1 MVTFMKDKIL
11 SLIRSFPV
19 ISAAAAVALLFTV
32 LTFIL
37 GPIWL
42 AILELV
48 AIIGVAVFLV
58 IYYDLMSARKQKLI
72 THISSDL
79 EQYIR
84 NISDDFPLPIIIC
97 APDGKIEWFNN
108 RFEEA
113 IGPHSSGYSELSSVF
128 ENVGIDTLLDAS
140 VNGVVI
146 DCDEKSYN
154 VFSHRAKVG
163 AGEVI
168 VMYLVD
174 VSKYRRIANDYF
186 RCRPA
191 LAIMTIDNMS
201 EIQQD
206 HRESDC
212 AAIRNGVEKNIETWL
227 GKYPCLISKISDNSF
242 YVVVEKQNIDD
253 MIARKFDI
261 LDKIREYTYDS
272 KYVGVTLS
280 IGVGTGA
287 NIAECEKNAKLS
299 LDMALGRGGD
309 QAVIKNKDK
318 YDFFGGVSKSVETG
332 SKVKSR
338 VVASALAELIQGCE
352 NVYVMGHRFPDFD
365 AIGSA
370 FGIVCIA
377 KKLGKN
383 AYLVTDKEKTM
394 AKTLLDRAENEFS
407 GTVVSTET
415 AKMEFVKSK
424 KNLLIVVDTHIKSF
438 VESPDLLSMS
448 RMTVVIDH
456 HRKAVDYID
465 DAVIFFHD
473 PSASSSSEM
482 VTELIEYIPAVDET
496 GSFVADALLSGIM
509 LDTKNFIL
517 RVGVGTFEA
526 AARLKD
532 LGADPIRVKRLFS
545 NDIESY
551 HERNK
556 IVDSAKKYKN
566 CAIAVADDET
576 PNIRLI
582 SAQAADELLSISGVD
597 ASFVIFRLGDAVCVS
612 ARSFGAVNV
621 QVIMEYMNGG
631 GHQTMA
637 AVQIKNSTIAQVTEQ
652 VMRSLDRY
660 NESLVTAE

>member
-1 MVTFMKDKIL
+1 MKDKIK

-19 ISAAAAVALLFTV
+19 ICGASAAALLFTV

-37 GPIWL
+37 GPLWL
-42 AILELV
+42 AIVELI
-48 AIIGVAVFLV
+48 ADIAVVVYL
-58 IYYDLMSARKQKLI
+58 ILNYDLMSIRKQKMI
-72 THISSDL
+72 THISSNL
-79 EQYIR
+79 EQYVK
-84 NISDDFPLPIIIC
+84 NISDGFPLPIIIC
-97 APDGKIEWFNN
+97 SSDGKIEWFND

-113 IGPHSSGYSELSSVF
+113 MGPHSSGYGELSSVF
-128 ENVGIDTLLDAS
+128 ENVGIDSILDAS

-146 DCDEKSYN
+146 DCDERSFN

-163 AGEVI
+163 ESEYI

-174 VSKYRRIANDYF
+174 ITKYRHIANDYF

-227 GKYPCLISKISDNSF
+227 SKYPCLISKISDNSF
-242 YVVVEKQNIDD
+242 YVVAEKQDIDD
-253 MIARKFDI
+253 MISRKFDI
-261 LDKIREYTYDS
+261 LDKIRNYTYDG

-280 IGVGTGA
+280 VGVGTGA
-287 NIAECEKNAKLS
+287 DVAECEKNAKLS

-309 QAVIKNKDK
+309 QVVIKNKDK
-318 YDFFGGVSKSVETG
+318 YDFFGGVSKSVDTG

-352 NVYVMGHRFPDFD
+352 NVYVMGHRFPDLD

-370 FGIVCIA
+370 FGVVCIA

-383 AYLVTDKEKTM
+383 AFLVTDKEKTM
-394 AKTLLDRAENEFS
+394 AKPLVERAETELP
-407 GTVVSTET
+407 GVVVSTET
-415 AKMEFVKSK
+415 AKLEFAKSK
-424 KNLLIVVDTHIKSF
+424 KNLLIIVDTHIKSF

-448 RMTVVIDH
+448 KMTIVIDH

-473 PSASSSSEM
+473 PSASSASEL

-526 AARLKD
+526 AAKLKD
-532 LGADPIRVKRLFS
+532 FGADPIRVKKLFS

-551 HERNK
+551 HERNR
-556 IVDSAKKYKN
+556 IVDSARKYKN
-566 CAIAVADDET
+566 CAIAVADVESKD
-576 PNIRLI
+576 IRLI
-582 SAQAADELLSISGVD
+582 SAQAADELLTISGVD
-597 ASFVIFRLGDAVCVS
+597 ASFVIFTLGDAGCVS

-637 AVQIKNSTIAQVTEQ
+637 AVQVKNSTVAEVTER
-652 VMRSLDRY
+652 VMHCIDRY
-660 NESLVTAE
+660 NSSLNKSEV

>member
-1 MVTFMKDKIL
+1 MKDKIL

-19 ISAAAAVALLFTV
+19 ISAAAAAALLFTV

-42 AILELV
+42 AILELA

-154 VFSHRAKVG
+154 VFSHRVKVG

-261 LDKIREYTYDS
+261 LDKIREYTYDG

-473 PSASSSSEM
+473 PSASSASEM

-545 NDIESY
+545 NDIENY

>member
-1 MVTFMKDKIL
+1 MKDKIK

-19 ISAAAAVALLFTV
+19 ICGASAAALLFTV

-37 GPIWL
+37 GPLWL
-42 AILELV
+42 AIVEL
-48 AIIGVAVFLV
+48 AADIAVVVYLIV
-58 IYYDLMSARKQKLI
+58 NYDLMSIRKQKMI
-72 THISSDL
+72 THISSELD
-79 EQYIR
+79 QYVK
-84 NISDDFPLPIIIC
+84 NISDSFPLPIIIC
-97 APDGKIEWFNN
+97 SPDGKIEWFNE
-108 RFEEA
+108 RFEQA
-113 IGPHSSGYSELSSVF
+113 MGPHSSGYGELSSLF
-128 ENVGIDTLLDAS
+128 ENVGIDSILDAS
-140 VNGVVI
+140 VKGVVI
-146 DCDEKSYN
+146 DCDDKSFN
-154 VFSHRAKVG
+154 VFSHRVQVG
-163 AGEVI
+163 ESEYV

-174 VSKYRRIANDYF
+174 ITKYRSIANDYF

-212 AAIRNGVEKNIETWL
+212 SAIRNGVEKNIETWL
-227 GKYPCLISKISDNSF
+227 SKYPCLISKISDNSF
-242 YVVVEKQNIDD
+242 YVVAEKQDIDD
-253 MIARKFDI
+253 MISRKFDI
-261 LDKIREYTYDS
+261 LDKIRNYTYDG

-280 IGVGTGA
+280 VGVGTGA
-287 NIAECEKNAKLS
+287 DVAECEKNAKLS

-309 QAVIKNKDK
+309 QVVIKNKDK

-338 VVASALAELIQGCE
+338 VVASALSELIQGCE

-365 AIGSA
+365 ATGSA
-370 FGIVCIA
+370 FGVVCIA

-383 AYLVTDKEKTM
+383 AFLVTDKDNGM
-394 AKTLLDRAENEFS
+394 AKPLIERAETEFP
-407 GTVVSTET
+407 GVVMPTRT
-415 AKMEFVKSK
+415 AKLEFAKSK
-424 KNLLIVVDTHIKSF
+424 KNLLIVVDTHIKNF
-438 VESPDLLSMS
+438 VECPELLAMS
-448 RMTVVIDH
+448 RMTIVIDH

-473 PSASSSSEM
+473 PSASSASEM

-532 LGADPIRVKRLFS
+532 LGADPVRVKRLFS
-545 NDIESY
+545 NDIENY
-551 HERNK
+551 HERNQ

-566 CAIAVADDET
+566 CAIAVADVESKD
-576 PNIRLI
+576 IRLI

-597 ASFVIFRLGDAVCVS
+597 ASFVIFNLGDAVCVS

-621 QVIMEYMNGG
+621 QVVMEYMNGG

-637 AVQIKNSTIAQVTEQ
+637 AVQVKNSTVAEVTEQ
-652 VMRSLDRY
+652 VMRSIDRY
-660 NESLVTAE
+660 NESLNKSEV

>member
-1 MVTFMKDKIL
+1 MKDKIK

-19 ISAAAAVALLFTV
+19 ICGASAAALLFTV

-37 GPIWL
+37 GPLWL
-42 AILELV
+42 AIVEL
-48 AIIGVAVFLV
+48 AADIAVVVYL
-58 IYYDLMSARKQKLI
+58 ILNYDLMSIRKQKMI
-72 THISSDL
+72 THISSNL
-79 EQYIR
+79 EQYVK
-84 NISDDFPLPIIIC
+84 NISDGFPLPIIIC
-97 APDGKIEWFNN
+97 SSDGKIEWFND

-113 IGPHSSGYSELSSVF
+113 MGPHSSGYGELSSVF
-128 ENVGIDTLLDAS
+128 ENVGIDSILDAS

-146 DCDEKSYN
+146 DCDERSFN

-163 AGEVI
+163 ESEYI

-174 VSKYRRIANDYF
+174 ITKYRHIANDYF

-227 GKYPCLISKISDNSF
+227 SKYPCLISKISDNSF
-242 YVVVEKQNIDD
+242 YVVAEKQDIDD
-253 MIARKFDI
+253 MISRKFDI
-261 LDKIREYTYDS
+261 LDKIRNYTYDG

-280 IGVGTGA
+280 VGVGTGA
-287 NIAECEKNAKLS
+287 DVAECEKNAKLS

-309 QAVIKNKDK
+309 QVVIKNKDK
-318 YDFFGGVSKSVETG
+318 YDFFGGVSKSVDTG

-370 FGIVCIA
+370 FGVVCIA

-383 AYLVTDKEKTM
+383 AFLVTDKEKTM
-394 AKTLLDRAENEFS
+394 AKPLVERAETELP
-407 GTVVSTET
+407 GVVVSTET
-415 AKMEFVKSK
+415 AKLEFAKSK
-424 KNLLIVVDTHIKSF
+424 KNLLIIVDTHIKSF
-438 VESPDLLSMS
+438 VESLDLLSMS
-448 RMTVVIDH
+448 KMTIVIDH

-473 PSASSSSEM
+473 PSASSASEL

-526 AARLKD
+526 AAKLKD
-532 LGADPIRVKRLFS
+532 FGADPIRVKKLFS

-551 HERNK
+551 HERNR
-556 IVDSAKKYKN
+556 IVDSARKYKN
-566 CAIAVADDET
+566 CAIAVADVESKD
-576 PNIRLI
+576 IRLI
-582 SAQAADELLSISGVD
+582 SAQAADELLTISGVD
-597 ASFVIFRLGDAVCVS
+597 ASFVIFTLGDAVCVS

-637 AVQIKNSTIAQVTEQ
+637 AVQVKNSTVAEVTER
-652 VMRSLDRY
+652 VMHCIDRY
-660 NESLVTAE
+660 NSSLNKSEV

>member
-1 MVTFMKDKIL
+1 MKDKIK

-19 ISAAAAVALLFTV
+19 ICGASAAALLFTV

-37 GPIWL
+37 GPLWL
-42 AILELV
+42 AIVELI
-48 AIIGVAVFLV
+48 ADIAVVVYL
-58 IYYDLMSARKQKLI
+58 ILNYDLMSIRKQKMI
-72 THISSDL
+72 THISSNL
-79 EQYIR
+79 EQYVK
-84 NISDDFPLPIIIC
+84 NISDGFPLPIIIC
-97 APDGKIEWFNN
+97 SSDGKIEWFND

-113 IGPHSSGYSELSSVF
+113 MGPHSSGYGELSSVF
-128 ENVGIDTLLDAS
+128 ENVGIDSILDAS

-146 DCDEKSYN
+146 DCDERSFN

-163 AGEVI
+163 ESEYI
-168 VMYLVD
+168 VMYLVNIT
-174 VSKYRRIANDYF
+174 KYRHIANDYF

-227 GKYPCLISKISDNSF
+227 SKYPCLISKISDNSF
-242 YVVVEKQNIDD
+242 YVVAEKQDIDD
-253 MIARKFDI
+253 MISRKFDI
-261 LDKIREYTYDS
+261 LDKIRNYTYDG

-280 IGVGTGA
+280 VGVGTGA
-287 NIAECEKNAKLS
+287 DVAECEKNAKLS

-309 QAVIKNKDK
+309 QVVIKNKDK
-318 YDFFGGVSKSVETG
+318 YDFFGGVSKSVDTG

-370 FGIVCIA
+370 FGVVCIA

-383 AYLVTDKEKTM
+383 AFLVTDKEKTM
-394 AKTLLDRAENEFS
+394 AKPLVERAETELP
-407 GTVVSTET
+407 GVVVSTET
-415 AKMEFVKSK
+415 AKLEFAKSK
-424 KNLLIVVDTHIKSF
+424 KNLLIIVDTHIKSF

-448 RMTVVIDH
+448 KMTIVIDH

-473 PSASSSSEM
+473 PSASSASEL

-526 AARLKD
+526 AAKLKD
-532 LGADPIRVKRLFS
+532 FGADPIRVKKLFS

-551 HERNK
+551 HERNR
-556 IVDSAKKYKN
+556 IVDSARKYKN
-566 CAIAVADDET
+566 CAIAVADVESKD
-576 PNIRLI
+576 IRLI
-582 SAQAADELLSISGVD
+582 SAQAADELLTISGVD
-597 ASFVIFRLGDAVCVS
+597 ASFVIFTLGDAVCVS

-637 AVQIKNSTIAQVTEQ
+637 AVQVKNSTVAEVTER
-652 VMRSLDRY
+652 VMHCIDHYNSSL
-660 NESLVTAE
+660 NKSKV

>member
-1 MVTFMKDKIL
+1 MKDKIK

-19 ISAAAAVALLFTV
+19 ICGASAAALLFTV

-37 GPIWL
+37 GPLWL
-42 AILELV
+42 AIVEL
-48 AIIGVAVFLV
+48 AADIAVVVYL
-58 IYYDLMSARKQKLI
+58 ILNYDLMSIRKQKMI
-72 THISSDL
+72 THISSNL
-79 EQYIR
+79 EQYVK
-84 NISDDFPLPIIIC
+84 NISDGFPLPIIIC
-97 APDGKIEWFNN
+97 SSDGKIEWFND

-113 IGPHSSGYSELSSVF
+113 MGPHSSGYGELSSVF
-128 ENVGIDTLLDAS
+128 ENVGIDSILDAS

-146 DCDEKSYN
+146 DCDERSFN

-163 AGEVI
+163 ESEYI

-174 VSKYRRIANDYF
+174 ITKYRHIANDYF

-227 GKYPCLISKISDNSF
+227 SKYPCLISKISDNSF
-242 YVVVEKQNIDD
+242 YVVAEKQDIDD
-253 MIARKFDI
+253 MISRKFDI
-261 LDKIREYTYDS
+261 LDKIRNYTYDG

-280 IGVGTGA
+280 VGVGTGA
-287 NIAECEKNAKLS
+287 DVAECEKNAKLS

-309 QAVIKNKDK
+309 QVVIKNKDK
-318 YDFFGGVSKSVETG
+318 YDFFGGVSKSVDTG

-370 FGIVCIA
+370 FGVVCIA

-383 AYLVTDKEKTM
+383 AFLVTDKEKTM
-394 AKTLLDRAENEFS
+394 AKPLVERA
-407 GTVVSTET
+407 GTELPGVVVSTET
-415 AKMEFVKSK
+415 AKLEFAKSK
-424 KNLLIVVDTHIKSF
+424 KNLLIIVDTHIKSF

-448 RMTVVIDH
+448 KMTIVIDH

-473 PSASSSSEM
+473 PSASSASEL

-526 AARLKD
+526 AAKLKD
-532 LGADPIRVKRLFS
+532 FGADPIRVKKLFS

-551 HERNK
+551 HERNR
-556 IVDSAKKYKN
+556 IVDSARKYKN
-566 CAIAVADDET
+566 CAIAVADVESKD
-576 PNIRLI
+576 IRLI
-582 SAQAADELLSISGVD
+582 SAQAADELLTISGVD
-597 ASFVIFRLGDAVCVS
+597 ASFVIFTLGDAVCVS

-637 AVQIKNSTIAQVTEQ
+637 AMQVKNSTVAEVTER
-652 VMRSLDRY
+652 VMHCIDRY
-660 NESLVTAE
+660 NSSLNKSEV

>member
-1 MVTFMKDKIL
+1 MKDKIK

-19 ISAAAAVALLFTV
+19 ICGASAAALLFTV

-37 GPIWL
+37 GPLWL
-42 AILELV
+42 AIVELI
-48 AIIGVAVFLV
+48 ADIAVVVYL
-58 IYYDLMSARKQKLI
+58 ILNYDLMSIRKQKMI
-72 THISSDL
+72 THISSNL
-79 EQYIR
+79 EQYVK
-84 NISDDFPLPIIIC
+84 NISDGFPLPIIIC
-97 APDGKIEWFNN
+97 SSDGKIEWFND

-113 IGPHSSGYSELSSVF
+113 MGPHSSGYGELSSVF
-128 ENVGIDTLLDAS
+128 ENVGIDSILDAS

-146 DCDEKSYN
+146 DCDERSFN

-163 AGEVI
+163 ESEYI

-174 VSKYRRIANDYF
+174 ITKYRHIANDYF

-206 HRESDC
+206 HRKSDC

-227 GKYPCLISKISDNSF
+227 SKYPCLISKISDNSF
-242 YVVVEKQNIDD
+242 YVVAEKQDIDD
-253 MIARKFDI
+253 MISRKFDI
-261 LDKIREYTYDS
+261 LDKIRNYTYDG

-280 IGVGTGA
+280 VGVGTGA
-287 NIAECEKNAKLS
+287 DVAECEKNAKLS

-309 QAVIKNKDK
+309 QVVIKNKDK
-318 YDFFGGVSKSVETG
+318 YDFFGGVSKSVDTG

-370 FGIVCIA
+370 FGVVCIA

-383 AYLVTDKEKTM
+383 AFLVTDKEKTM
-394 AKTLLDRAENEFS
+394 AKPLVERAETELP
-407 GTVVSTET
+407 GVVVSTET
-415 AKMEFVKSK
+415 AKLEFAKSK
-424 KNLLIVVDTHIKSF
+424 KNLLIIVDTHIKSF

-448 RMTVVIDH
+448 KMTIVIDH

-473 PSASSSSEM
+473 PSASSASEL

-526 AARLKD
+526 AAKLKD
-532 LGADPIRVKRLFS
+532 FGADPIRVKKLFS

-551 HERNK
+551 HERNR
-556 IVDSAKKYKN
+556 IVDSARKYKN
-566 CAIAVADDET
+566 CAIAVADVESKD
-576 PNIRLI
+576 IRLI
-582 SAQAADELLSISGVD
+582 SAQAADELLTISGVD
-597 ASFVIFRLGDAVCVS
+597 ASFVIFALGDAVCVS

-631 GHQTMA
+631 GPQTMA
-637 AVQIKNSTIAQVTEQ
+637 AVQVKNSTVAEVTER
-652 VMRSLDRY
+652 VMHCIDRY
-660 NESLVTAE
+660 NSSLNKSEV

>member
-1 MVTFMKDKIL
+1 MKDKIK

-19 ISAAAAVALLFTV
+19 ICGASAAALLFTV

-37 GPIWL
+37 GPLWL
-42 AILELV
+42 AIVEL
-48 AIIGVAVFLV
+48 AADIAVVVYL
-58 IYYDLMSARKQKLI
+58 ILNYDLMSIRKQKMI
-72 THISSDL
+72 THISSNL
-79 EQYIR
+79 EQYVK
-84 NISDDFPLPIIIC
+84 NISDGFPLPIIIC
-97 APDGKIEWFNN
+97 SSDGKIEWFND

-113 IGPHSSGYSELSSVF
+113 MGPHSSGYGELSSVF
-128 ENVGIDTLLDAS
+128 ENVGIDSILDAS

-146 DCDEKSYN
+146 DCDERSFN

-163 AGEVI
+163 ESEYI

-174 VSKYRRIANDYF
+174 ITKYRHIANDYF

-227 GKYPCLISKISDNSF
+227 SKYPCLISKISDNSF
-242 YVVVEKQNIDD
+242 YVVAEKQDIDD
-253 MIARKFDI
+253 MISRKFDI
-261 LDKIREYTYDS
+261 LDKIRNYTYDG

-280 IGVGTGA
+280 VGVGTGA
-287 NIAECEKNAKLS
+287 DVAECEKNAKLS

-309 QAVIKNKDK
+309 QVVIKNKDK
-318 YDFFGGVSKSVETG
+318 YDFFGGVSKSVDTG

-370 FGIVCIA
+370 FGVVCIA

-383 AYLVTDKEKTM
+383 AFLVTDKEKTM
-394 AKTLLDRAENEFS
+394 AKPLVERAETELP
-407 GTVVSTET
+407 GVVVSTET
-415 AKMEFVKSK
+415 AKLEFAKSK
-424 KNLLIVVDTHIKSF
+424 KNLLIIVDTHIKSF

-448 RMTVVIDH
+448 KMTIVIDH

-473 PSASSSSEM
+473 PSASSVSEL

-526 AARLKD
+526 AAKLKD
-532 LGADPIRVKRLFS
+532 FGADPIRVKKLFS

-551 HERNK
+551 HERNR
-556 IVDSAKKYKN
+556 IVDSARKYKN
-566 CAIAVADDET
+566 CAIAVADVESKD
-576 PNIRLI
+576 IRLI
-582 SAQAADELLSISGVD
+582 SAQAADELLTISGVD
-597 ASFVIFRLGDAVCVS
+597 ASFVIFTLGDAVCVS

-637 AVQIKNSTIAQVTEQ
+637 AVQVKNSTVAEVTER
-652 VMRSLDRY
+652 VMHCIDHYNSSL
-660 NESLVTAE
+660 NKSEV

>member
-1 MVTFMKDKIL
+1 MKDKIR

-19 ISAAAAVALLFTV
+19 ICGASAAALLFTT
-32 LTFIL
+32 LTFIF
-37 GPIWL
+37 GSVWL
-42 AILELV
+42 AVIELI
-48 AIIGVAVFLV
+48 ADIAVMVYLV
-58 IYYDLMSARKQKLI
+58 VNYDLMSIRKQKLI
-72 THISSDL
+72 THISSNL
-79 EQYIR
+79 EQYVK
-84 NISDDFPLPIIIC
+84 NISDSFPLPIIIC
-97 APDGKIEWFNN
+97 SPSGKIEWFND
-108 RFEEA
+108 RFEETM
-113 IGPHSSGYSELSSVF
+113 GSHSSGYGELNSVF
-128 ENVGIDTLLDAS
+128 ENVGTDTLLDAS

-146 DCDEKSYN
+146 DCDDKSFN
-154 VFSHRAKVG
+154 VFSHRAQI
-163 AGEVI
+163 GEGEYI

-174 VSKYRRIANDYF
+174 ISKYRSIARDYF

-212 AAIRNGVEKNIETWL
+212 SAIRNGVEKNIETWL
-227 GKYPCLISKISDNSF
+227 SKYPCLISKVSDKSF
-242 YVVVEKQNIDD
+242 YVVAEKQNIDD
-253 MIARKFDI
+253 MISRKFDI
-261 LDKIREYTYDS
+261 LDKIRNYTYDG

-280 IGVGTGA
+280 VGVGTGA

-309 QAVIKNKDK
+309 QVVIKNKDK
-318 YDFFGGVSKSVETG
+318 YEFFGGVSKSVETG

-338 VVASALAELIQGCE
+338 VVASALSELIQGCE

-370 FGIVCIA
+370 FGVVCIA

-383 AYLVTDKEKTM
+383 AFLVTDREKAM
-394 AKTLLDRAENEFS
+394 AKPLLERAESEFP
-407 GTVVSTET
+407 GVVVSTET
-415 AKMEFVKSK
+415 AKLDFARNK
-424 KNLLIVVDTHIKSF
+424 KNLLVVVDTHIKNF

-448 RMTVVIDH
+448 KMTIVIDH

-473 PSASSSSEM
+473 PSASSASEL

-532 LGADPIRVKRLFS
+532 LGADPIRVKKLFS

-556 IVDSAKKYKN
+556 IIDSARKYKN
-566 CAIAVADDET
+566 CAIAVADSDSA
-576 PNIRLI
+576 NIRLI
-582 SAQAADELLSISGVD
+582 GAQAADELLSISGVD
-597 ASFVIFRLGDAVCVS
+597 ASFVIFTLGDTVCVS

-637 AVQIKNSTIAQVTEQ
+637 AVQIKKLTVAEVTEQ
-652 VMRSLDRY
+652 VMRSIDRY
-660 NESLVTAE
+660 NESLSK

>member
-1 MVTFMKDKIL
+1 MMDKNKSMRRTL
-11 SLIRSFPV
+11 PV
-19 ISAAAAVALLFTV
+19 ICGASAAALLFTV

-37 GPIWL
+37 GPLWL
-42 AILELV
+42 AIVELI
-48 AIIGVAVFLV
+48 ADIAVVVYL
-58 IYYDLMSARKQKLI
+58 ILNYDLMSIRKQKMI
-72 THISSDL
+72 THISSNL
-79 EQYIR
+79 EQYVK
-84 NISDDFPLPIIIC
+84 NISDGFPLPIIIC
-97 APDGKIEWFNN
+97 SSDGKIEWFND

-113 IGPHSSGYSELSSVF
+113 MGPHSSGYGELSSVF
-128 ENVGIDTLLDAS
+128 ENVGIDSILDAS

-146 DCDEKSYN
+146 DCDERSFN

-163 AGEVI
+163 ESEYI

-174 VSKYRRIANDYF
+174 ITKYRHIANDYF

-227 GKYPCLISKISDNSF
+227 SKYPCLISKISDNSF
-242 YVVVEKQNIDD
+242 YVVAEKQDIDD
-253 MIARKFDI
+253 MISRKFDI
-261 LDKIREYTYDS
+261 LDKIRNYTYDG

-280 IGVGTGA
+280 VGVGTGA
-287 NIAECEKNAKLS
+287 DVAECEKNAKLS

-309 QAVIKNKDK
+309 QVVIKNKDK
-318 YDFFGGVSKSVETG
+318 YDFFGGVSKSVDTG

-370 FGIVCIA
+370 FGVVCIA

-383 AYLVTDKEKTM
+383 AFLVTDKEKTM
-394 AKTLLDRAENEFS
+394 AKPLVERAETELP
-407 GTVVSTET
+407 GVVVSTET
-415 AKMEFVKSK
+415 AKLEFAKSK
-424 KNLLIVVDTHIKSF
+424 KNLLIIVDTHIKSF

-448 RMTVVIDH
+448 KMTIVIDH

-473 PSASSSSEM
+473 PSASSASEL

-526 AARLKD
+526 AAKLKD
-532 LGADPIRVKRLFS
+532 FGADPIRVKKLFS

-551 HERNK
+551 HERNR
-556 IVDSAKKYKN
+556 IVDSARKYKN
-566 CAIAVADDET
+566 CAIAVADVESKD
-576 PNIRLI
+576 IRLI
-582 SAQAADELLSISGVD
+582 SAQAADELLTISGVD
-597 ASFVIFRLGDAVCVS
+597 ASFVIFTLGDAVCVS

-637 AVQIKNSTIAQVTEQ
+637 AVQVKNSTVAEVTER
-652 VMRSLDRY
+652 VMHCIDRY
-660 NESLVTAE
+660 NSSLNKSEV

>member
-1 MVTFMKDKIL
+1 MKDKIK

-19 ISAAAAVALLFTV
+19 ICGASAAALLFTV

-37 GPIWL
+37 GPLWL
-42 AILELV
+42 AIVELI
-48 AIIGVAVFLV
+48 ADIAVVVYL
-58 IYYDLMSARKQKLI
+58 ILNYDLMSIRKQKMI
-72 THISSDL
+72 THISSNL
-79 EQYIR
+79 EQYVK
-84 NISDDFPLPIIIC
+84 NISDGFPLPIIIC
-97 APDGKIEWFNN
+97 SSDGKIEWFND

-113 IGPHSSGYSELSSVF
+113 MGPHSSGYGELSSVF
-128 ENVGIDTLLDAS
+128 ENVGIDSILDAS

-146 DCDEKSYN
+146 DCDERSFN

-163 AGEVI
+163 ESEYI

-174 VSKYRRIANDYF
+174 ITKYRHIANDYF

-227 GKYPCLISKISDNSF
+227 SKYPCLISKISDNSF
-242 YVVVEKQNIDD
+242 YVVAEKQDIDD
-253 MIARKFDI
+253 MISRKFDI
-261 LDKIREYTYDS
+261 LDKIRNYTYDG

-280 IGVGTGA
+280 VGVGTGA
-287 NIAECEKNAKLS
+287 DVAECEKNAKLS

-309 QAVIKNKDK
+309 QVVIKNKDK
-318 YDFFGGVSKSVETG
+318 YDFFGGVSKSVDTG

-370 FGIVCIA
+370 FGVVCIA

-383 AYLVTDKEKTM
+383 AFLVTDKEKTM
-394 AKTLLDRAENEFS
+394 AKPLVERAETELP
-407 GTVVSTET
+407 GVVVSTET
-415 AKMEFVKSK
+415 AKLEFAKSK
-424 KNLLIVVDTHIKSF
+424 KNLLIIVDTHIKSF

-448 RMTVVIDH
+448 KMTIVIDH

-473 PSASSSSEM
+473 PSASSASEL

-526 AARLKD
+526 AAKLKD
-532 LGADPIRVKRLFS
+532 FGADPIRVKKLFS
-545 NDIESY
+545 KDIESY
-551 HERNK
+551 HEINR
-556 IVDSAKKYKN
+556 IVDSARKYKN
-566 CAIAVADDET
+566 CAIAVADVESKD
-576 PNIRLI
+576 IRLI
-582 SAQAADELLSISGVD
+582 SAQAADELLTISGVD
-597 ASFVIFRLGDAVCVS
+597 ASFVIFTLGDAVCVS

-637 AVQIKNSTIAQVTEQ
+637 AVQVKNSTVAEVTER
-652 VMRSLDRY
+652 VMHCIDRY
-660 NESLVTAE
+660 NSSLNKSEV

>member
-1 MVTFMKDKIL
+1 MKDKIR

-19 ISAAAAVALLFTV
+19 ICGASAAALLFTT
-32 LTFIL
+32 LTFIF
-37 GPIWL
+37 GSVWL
-42 AILELV
+42 AVIELI
-48 AIIGVAVFLV
+48 ADIAVMVYLV
-58 IYYDLMSARKQKLI
+58 VNYDLMSIRKQKLI
-72 THISSDL
+72 THISSNL
-79 EQYIR
+79 EQYVK
-84 NISDDFPLPIIIC
+84 NISDSFPLPIIIC
-97 APDGKIEWFNN
+97 SPSGKIEWFND
-108 RFEEA
+108 RFEETM
-113 IGPHSSGYSELSSVF
+113 GSHSSGYGELNSVF
-128 ENVGIDTLLDAS
+128 ENVGTDTLLDAS

-146 DCDEKSYN
+146 DCDDKSFN
-154 VFSHRAKVG
+154 VFSHRAQI
-163 AGEVI
+163 GEGEYI

-174 VSKYRRIANDYF
+174 ISKYRSIARDYF

-212 AAIRNGVEKNIETWL
+212 SAIRNGVEKNIETWL
-227 GKYPCLISKISDNSF
+227 SKYPCLISKVSDKSF
-242 YVVVEKQNIDD
+242 YVVAEKQNIDD
-253 MIARKFDI
+253 MISRKFDI
-261 LDKIREYTYDS
+261 LDKIRNYTYDG

-280 IGVGTGA
+280 VGVGTGA

-309 QAVIKNKDK
+309 QVVIKNKDK
-318 YDFFGGVSKSVETG
+318 YEFFGGVSKSVETG

-338 VVASALAELIQGCE
+338 VVASALSELIQGCE

-370 FGIVCIA
+370 FGVVCIA

-383 AYLVTDKEKTM
+383 AFIVTDREKAM
-394 AKTLLDRAENEFS
+394 AKPLLERAESEFP
-407 GTVVSTET
+407 GVVVSTET
-415 AKMEFVKSK
+415 AKLDFARSK
-424 KNLLIVVDTHIKSF
+424 KNLLVVVDTHIKNF

-448 RMTVVIDH
+448 KMTIVIDH

-473 PSASSSSEM
+473 PSASSASEL

-532 LGADPIRVKRLFS
+532 LGADPIRVKKLFS

-556 IVDSAKKYKN
+556 IIDSARKYKN
-566 CAIAVADDET
+566 CAIAVADSDSA
-576 PNIRLI
+576 NIRLI
-582 SAQAADELLSISGVD
+582 GAQAADELLSISGVD
-597 ASFVIFRLGDAVCVS
+597 ASFVIFTLGDTVCVS

-637 AVQIKNSTIAQVTEQ
+637 AVQIKKSTVAEVTEQ
-652 VMRSLDRY
+652 VMRSIDRY
-660 NESLVTAE
+660 NESLSK

>member
-1 MVTFMKDKIL
+1 M
-11 SLIRSFPV
+11 
-19 ISAAAAVALLFTV
+19 
-32 LTFIL
+32 
-37 GPIWL
+37 
-42 AILELV
+42 
-48 AIIGVAVFLV
+48 
-58 IYYDLMSARKQKLI
+58 
-72 THISSDL
+72 
-79 EQYIR
+79 
-84 NISDDFPLPIIIC
+84 PIIIC
-97 APDGKIEWFNN
+97 SPNGKIEWFND

-113 IGPHSSGYSELSSVF
+113 MGSHSSGYGELNSVF
-128 ENVGIDTLLDAS
+128 ENVGTDTLLDAS

-146 DCDEKSYN
+146 DCDDKSFN
-154 VFSHRAKVG
+154 VFSHRAQI
-163 AGEVI
+163 GEGEYI

-174 VSKYRRIANDYF
+174 ISKYRSIARDYF
-186 RCRPA
+186 RCRPV

-212 AAIRNGVEKNIETWL
+212 SAIRNGVEKNIETWL
-227 GKYPCLISKISDNSF
+227 SKYPCLISKVSDKSF
-242 YVVVEKQNIDD
+242 YVVAEKQNIDD
-253 MIARKFDI
+253 MISRKFDI
-261 LDKIREYTYDS
+261 LDKIRNFTYDG

-280 IGVGTGA
+280 VGVGTGA
-287 NIAECEKNAKLS
+287 DIAECEKNAKLS

-309 QAVIKNKDK
+309 QVVIKNKDK
-318 YDFFGGVSKSVETG
+318 YEFFGGVSKSVETG

-338 VVASALAELIQGCE
+338 VVASALSELIQGCE

-370 FGIVCIA
+370 FGVVCIA
-377 KKLGKN
+377 RKLGKN
-383 AYLVTDKEKTM
+383 AFLVTDKEKTM
-394 AKTLLDRAENEFS
+394 AKPLIERAESEFP
-407 GTVVSTET
+407 GAVVSTET
-415 AKMEFVKSK
+415 AKLDFARSK
-424 KNLLIVVDTHIKSF
+424 KNLLVVVDTHIKNF

-448 RMTVVIDH
+448 KMTIVIDH
-456 HRKAVDYID
+456 HRKAVNYID

-473 PSASSSSEM
+473 PSASSASEM

-496 GSFVADALLSGIM
+496 GSFVADSLLSGIM

-532 LGADPIRVKRLFS
+532 LGADPIRVKKLFS

-556 IVDSAKKYKN
+556 IVDSARKYKN
-566 CAIAVADDET
+566 CAIAVTDSDSS
-576 PNIRLI
+576 NIRLI
-582 SAQAADELLSISGVD
+582 GAQAADELLSISGVD
-597 ASFVIFRLGDAVCVS
+597 ASFVIFTLGDAVCVS

-637 AVQIKNSTIAQVTEQ
+637 AVQKKNSTVAEVTEQ
-652 VMRSLDRY
+652 VMRSIDRY
-660 NESLVTAE
+660 NESLNKSEV

>member
-1 MVTFMKDKIL
+1 MKDKIK

-19 ISAAAAVALLFTV
+19 ICGASAAALLFTV

-37 GPIWL
+37 GPLWL
-42 AILELV
+42 AIVEL
-48 AIIGVAVFLV
+48 AADIAVVVYL
-58 IYYDLMSARKQKLI
+58 ILNYDLMSIRKQKMI
-72 THISSDL
+72 THISSNL
-79 EQYIR
+79 EQYVK
-84 NISDDFPLPIIIC
+84 NISDGFPLPIIIC
-97 APDGKIEWFNN
+97 SSDGKIEWFND

-113 IGPHSSGYSELSSVF
+113 MGPHSSGYGELSSVF
-128 ENVGIDTLLDAS
+128 ENVGIDSILDAS

-146 DCDEKSYN
+146 DCDERSFN

-163 AGEVI
+163 ESEYI

-174 VSKYRRIANDYF
+174 ITKYRHIANDYF

-227 GKYPCLISKISDNSF
+227 SKYPCLISKISDNSF
-242 YVVVEKQNIDD
+242 YVVAEKQDIDD
-253 MIARKFDI
+253 LISRKFDI
-261 LDKIREYTYDS
+261 LDKIRNYTYDG

-280 IGVGTGA
+280 VGVGTGA
-287 NIAECEKNAKLS
+287 DVAECEKNAKLS

-309 QAVIKNKDK
+309 QVVIKNKDK
-318 YDFFGGVSKSVETG
+318 YDFFGGVSKSVDTG

-370 FGIVCIA
+370 FGVVCIA

-383 AYLVTDKEKTM
+383 AFLVTDKEKTM
-394 AKTLLDRAENEFS
+394 AKPLVERAETELP
-407 GTVVSTET
+407 GVVVSTET
-415 AKMEFVKSK
+415 AKLEFAKSK
-424 KNLLIVVDTHIKSF
+424 KNLLIIVDTHIKSF

-448 RMTVVIDH
+448 KMTIVIDH

-473 PSASSSSEM
+473 PSASSASEL

-526 AARLKD
+526 AAKLKD
-532 LGADPIRVKRLFS
+532 FGADPIRVKKLFS

-551 HERNK
+551 HERNR
-556 IVDSAKKYKN
+556 IVDSARKYKN
-566 CAIAVADDET
+566 CAIAVADVESKD
-576 PNIRLI
+576 IRLI
-582 SAQAADELLSISGVD
+582 SAQAADELLTISGVD
-597 ASFVIFRLGDAVCVS
+597 ASFVIFTLGDAVCVS

-637 AVQIKNSTIAQVTEQ
+637 AVQVKNSTVAEVTER
-652 VMRSLDRY
+652 VMHCIDHYNSSL
-660 NESLVTAE
+660 NKSEV

>member
-1 MVTFMKDKIL
+1 MKDKIK

-19 ISAAAAVALLFTV
+19 ICGASAAALLFTV

-37 GPIWL
+37 GPLWL
-42 AILELV
+42 AIVELI
-48 AIIGVAVFLV
+48 ADKAVVVYL
-58 IYYDLMSARKQKLI
+58 ILNYDLMSIRKQKMI
-72 THISSDL
+72 THISSNL
-79 EQYIR
+79 EQYVK
-84 NISDDFPLPIIIC
+84 NISDGFPLPIIIC
-97 APDGKIEWFNN
+97 SSDGKIEWFND

-113 IGPHSSGYSELSSVF
+113 MGPHSSGYGELSSVF
-128 ENVGIDTLLDAS
+128 ENVGIDSILDAS

-146 DCDEKSYN
+146 DCDERSFN

-163 AGEVI
+163 ESEYI

-174 VSKYRRIANDYF
+174 ITKYRHIANDYF

-227 GKYPCLISKISDNSF
+227 SKYPCLISKISDNSF
-242 YVVVEKQNIDD
+242 YVVAEKQDIDD
-253 MIARKFDI
+253 MISRKFDI
-261 LDKIREYTYDS
+261 LDKIRNYTYDG

-280 IGVGTGA
+280 VGVGTGA
-287 NIAECEKNAKLS
+287 DVAECEKNAKLS

-309 QAVIKNKDK
+309 QVVIKNKDK
-318 YDFFGGVSKSVETG
+318 YDFFGGVSKSVDTG

-370 FGIVCIA
+370 FGVVCIA

-383 AYLVTDKEKTM
+383 AFLVTDKEKTM
-394 AKTLLDRAENEFS
+394 TKPLVERAETELP
-407 GTVVSTET
+407 GVVVSTET
-415 AKMEFVKSK
+415 AKLEFAKSK
-424 KNLLIVVDTHIKSF
+424 KNLLIIVDTHIKSF

-448 RMTVVIDH
+448 KMTIVIDH

-473 PSASSSSEM
+473 PSASSASEL

-526 AARLKD
+526 AAKLKD
-532 LGADPIRVKRLFS
+532 FGADPIRVKKLFS
-545 NDIESY
+545 NDIVSF
-551 HERNK
+551 HERNR
-556 IVDSAKKYKN
+556 IVDSARKYKN
-566 CAIAVADDET
+566 CAIAVADVESKD
-576 PNIRLI
+576 IRLI
-582 SAQAADELLSISGVD
+582 SAQAADELLTISGVD
-597 ASFVIFRLGDAVCVS
+597 ASFVIFTLGDAVCVS

-637 AVQIKNSTIAQVTEQ
+637 AVQVKNSTVAEVTER
-652 VMRSLDRY
+652 VMHCIDRY
-660 NESLVTAE
+660 NSSLNKSEV

>member
-1 MVTFMKDKIL
+1 MTDKIR
-11 SLIRSFPV
+11 SLIHSFPV
-19 ISAAAAVALLFTV
+19 ICAASAAALLFTV
-32 LTFIL
+32 LTFIFGRL
-37 GPIWL
+37 WL
-42 AILELV
+42 AVIELL
-48 AIIGVAVFLV
+48 AVIAVTVYMV
-58 IYYDLMSARKQKLI
+58 INYDLMSARKQKMI

-79 EQYIR
+79 EQYVR
-84 NISDDFPLPIIIC
+84 NISDSFPMPIIIC
-97 APDGKIEWFNN
+97 SPNGRIEWFND
-108 RFEEA
+108 RFEA
-113 IGPHSSGYSELSSVF
+113 AMGSHSSGYGELSSVF
-128 ENVGIDTLLDAS
+128 ENVGADTLLDAS

-146 DCDEKSYN
+146 DCDDKSFN
-154 VFSHRAKVG
+154 VFSHRAQI
-163 AGEVI
+163 GESEYI

-174 VSKYRRIANDYF
+174 ISKYRRIANDYF

-191 LAIMTIDNMS
+191 LAIMTIDNMA

-227 GKYPCLISKISDNSF
+227 SKYPCLVSKISDNSF
-242 YVVVEKQNIDD
+242 YVVAEKQNIDD
-253 MIARKFDI
+253 MISRKFDI
-261 LDKIREYTYDS
+261 LDKIRNYTYDG

-280 IGVGTGA
+280 VGVGTGA
-287 NIAECEKNAKLS
+287 DIAECEKNAKLS

-309 QAVIKNKDK
+309 QVVIKNKDK

-338 VVASALAELIQGCE
+338 VVASALSELIQGCE

-370 FGIVCIA
+370 FGVVCIA
-377 KKLGKN
+377 RKLGKN
-383 AYLVTDKEKTM
+383 AFLVTDKEKTM
-394 AKTLLDRAENEFS
+394 AKPLIERAESEFP
-407 GTVVSTET
+407 GVVVSTET
-415 AKMEFVKSK
+415 AKLDFAKSK
-424 KNLLIVVDTHIKSF
+424 KNLLIVVDTHIKNF

-448 RMTVVIDH
+448 KMTIVIDH

-473 PSASSSSEM
+473 PSASSASEL

-496 GSFVADALLSGIM
+496 GSFVADALLAGIM

-517 RVGVGTFEA
+517 RVGADTFEA
-526 AARLKD
+526 AASLKS
-532 LGADPIRVKRLFS
+532 LGADPVRVKRLFA
-545 NDIESY
+545 NDLEDY

-556 IVDSAKKYKN
+556 IVDSAKKYRN
-566 CAIAVADDET
+566 CAIAVADENIED
-576 PNIRLI
+576 IRLVG
-582 SAQAADELLSISGVD
+582 AQAADELLNISGVD
-597 ASFVIFRLGDAVCVS
+597 ASFVVFSLNDTVCVS

-637 AVQIKNSTIAQVTEQ
+637 AVQIKNSTVAKVTEQ
-652 VMRSLDRY
+652 VMHSIDRY
-660 NESLVTAE
+660 NESLNKSEV

>member
-1 MVTFMKDKIL
+1 MKDKIK

-19 ISAAAAVALLFTV
+19 ICGASAAALLFTV

-37 GPIWL
+37 GPLWL
-42 AILELV
+42 AIVELI
-48 AIIGVAVFLV
+48 ADIAVVVYL
-58 IYYDLMSARKQKLI
+58 ILNYDLMSIRKQKMI
-72 THISSDL
+72 THISSNL
-79 EQYIR
+79 EQYVK
-84 NISDDFPLPIIIC
+84 NISDGFPLPIIIC
-97 APDGKIEWFNN
+97 SSDGKIEWFND

-113 IGPHSSGYSELSSVF
+113 MGPHSSGYGELSSVF
-128 ENVGIDTLLDAS
+128 ENVGIDSILDAS

-146 DCDEKSYN
+146 DCDERSFN

-163 AGEVI
+163 ESKYI

-174 VSKYRRIANDYF
+174 ITKYRHIANDYF

-227 GKYPCLISKISDNSF
+227 SKYPCLISKISDNSF
-242 YVVVEKQNIDD
+242 YVVAEKQDIDD
-253 MIARKFDI
+253 MILRKFDI
-261 LDKIREYTYDS
+261 LDKIRNYTYDG

-280 IGVGTGA
+280 VGVGTGA
-287 NIAECEKNAKLS
+287 DVAECEKNAKLS

-309 QAVIKNKDK
+309 QVVIKNKDK
-318 YDFFGGVSKSVETG
+318 YDFFGGVSKSVDTG

-370 FGIVCIA
+370 FGVVCIA

-383 AYLVTDKEKTM
+383 AFLVTDKEKTM
-394 AKTLLDRAENEFS
+394 AKPLVERAETELP
-407 GTVVSTET
+407 GVVVSTET
-415 AKMEFVKSK
+415 AKLEFAKSK
-424 KNLLIVVDTHIKSF
+424 KNLLIIVDTHIKSF

-448 RMTVVIDH
+448 KMTIVIDH

-473 PSASSSSEM
+473 PSASSASEL

-526 AARLKD
+526 AAKLKD
-532 LGADPIRVKRLFS
+532 FGADPIRVKKLFS

-551 HERNK
+551 HERNR
-556 IVDSAKKYKN
+556 IVDSARKYKN
-566 CAIAVADDET
+566 CAIAVADVESKD
-576 PNIRLI
+576 IRLI
-582 SAQAADELLSISGVD
+582 SAQAADELLTISGVD
-597 ASFVIFRLGDAVCVS
+597 ASFVIFTLGDAVCVS

-637 AVQIKNSTIAQVTEQ
+637 AVQVKNSTVAEVTER
-652 VMRSLDRY
+652 VMHCIDRY
-660 NESLVTAE
+660 NSSLNKSEV

>member
-1 MVTFMKDKIL
+1 MKDKIK

-19 ISAAAAVALLFTV
+19 ICGASAAALLFTV

-37 GPIWL
+37 GPLWL
-42 AILELV
+42 AIVELI
-48 AIIGVAVFLV
+48 ADIAVVVYL
-58 IYYDLMSARKQKLI
+58 ILNYDLMSIRKQKMI
-72 THISSDL
+72 THISSNL
-79 EQYIR
+79 EQYVK
-84 NISDDFPLPIIIC
+84 NISDGFPLLIIIC
-97 APDGKIEWFNN
+97 SSDGKIEWFND

-113 IGPHSSGYSELSSVF
+113 MGPHSSGYGELSSVF
-128 ENVGIDTLLDAS
+128 ENVGIDSILDAS

-146 DCDEKSYN
+146 DCDERSFN

-163 AGEVI
+163 ESEYI

-174 VSKYRRIANDYF
+174 ITKYRHIANDYF

-227 GKYPCLISKISDNSF
+227 SKYPCLISKISDNSF
-242 YVVVEKQNIDD
+242 YVVAEKQDIDD
-253 MIARKFDI
+253 MISRKFDI
-261 LDKIREYTYDS
+261 LDKIRNYTYDG

-280 IGVGTGA
+280 VGVGTGA
-287 NIAECEKNAKLS
+287 DVAECEKNAKLS

-309 QAVIKNKDK
+309 QVVIKNKDK
-318 YDFFGGVSKSVETG
+318 YDFFGGVSKSVDTG

-370 FGIVCIA
+370 FGVVCIA

-383 AYLVTDKEKTM
+383 AFLVTDKEKTM
-394 AKTLLDRAENEFS
+394 AKPLVERAETELP
-407 GTVVSTET
+407 GVVVSTET
-415 AKMEFVKSK
+415 AKLEFAKSK
-424 KNLLIVVDTHIKSF
+424 KNLLIIVDTHIKSF

-448 RMTVVIDH
+448 KMTIVIDH

-473 PSASSSSEM
+473 PSASSASEL

-526 AARLKD
+526 AAKLKD
-532 LGADPIRVKRLFS
+532 FGADPIRVKKLFS

-551 HERNK
+551 HERNR
-556 IVDSAKKYKN
+556 IVDSARKYKN
-566 CAIAVADDET
+566 CAIAVADVESND
-576 PNIRLI
+576 IRLI
-582 SAQAADELLSISGVD
+582 SAQAADELLTISGVD
-597 ASFVIFRLGDAVCVS
+597 ASFVIFTLGDAVCVS

-637 AVQIKNSTIAQVTEQ
+637 AVQVKNSTVAEVTER
-652 VMRSLDRY
+652 VMHCIDRY
-660 NESLVTAE
+660 NSSLNKSEV

>member
-1 MVTFMKDKIL
+1 MKDKIR
-11 SLIRSFPV
+11 SLIHSFPV
-19 ISAAAAVALLFTV
+19 ICGASAAALLFTV
-32 LTFIL
+32 LTFIF
-37 GPIWL
+37 GSVWL
-42 AILELV
+42 AVIELI
-48 AIIGVAVFLV
+48 ADIAVVVYLIV
-58 IYYDLMSARKQKLI
+58 NYDLMSIRKQKLI
-72 THISSDL
+72 THISSNL
-79 EQYIR
+79 EQYVK
-84 NISDDFPLPIIIC
+84 NISDSFPLPIIIC
-97 APDGKIEWFNN
+97 SPNGKIEWFND

-113 IGPHSSGYSELSSVF
+113 MGSHSSGYGELNSVF
-128 ENVGIDTLLDAS
+128 ENVGTDTLLDAS

-146 DCDEKSYN
+146 DCDDKSFN
-154 VFSHRAKVG
+154 VFSHSAQI
-163 AGEVI
+163 GENEYI

-174 VSKYRRIANDYF
+174 ISKYRSIARDYF

-212 AAIRNGVEKNIETWL
+212 SAIRNGVEKNIETWL
-227 GKYPCLISKISDNSF
+227 SKYPCLISKVSDKSF
-242 YVVVEKQNIDD
+242 YVVAEKQNIDD
-253 MIARKFDI
+253 MISRKFDI
-261 LDKIREYTYDS
+261 LDKIRNYTYDG

-280 IGVGTGA
+280 VGVGTGA

-309 QAVIKNKDK
+309 QVVIKNKDK
-318 YDFFGGVSKSVETG
+318 YEFFGGVSKSVESG

-338 VVASALAELIQGCE
+338 VVASALSEFIQGCE

-370 FGIVCIA
+370 FGVVCIA

-383 AYLVTDKEKTM
+383 AFLVTDKEKTM
-394 AKTLLDRAENEFS
+394 AKPLIERAESEFP
-407 GTVVSTET
+407 GVVVSTET
-415 AKMEFVKSK
+415 AKLDFARSK
-424 KNLLIVVDTHIKSF
+424 KNLLVVVDTHIKSF

-448 RMTVVIDH
+448 KMTIVIDH
-456 HRKAVDYID
+456 HRKAVNYID

-473 PSASSSSEM
+473 PSASSASEM
-482 VTELIEYIPAVDET
+482 VTELIEYIPVVDET
-496 GSFVADALLSGIM
+496 GSFVADSLLSGIM

-532 LGADPIRVKRLFS
+532 LGADPIRVKKLFS

-556 IVDSAKKYKN
+556 IVDSARKYKN
-566 CAIAVADDET
+566 CAIAVADSDSA
-576 PNIRLI
+576 NIRLI
-582 SAQAADELLSISGVD
+582 GAQAADELLSISGVD
-597 ASFVIFRLGDAVCVS
+597 ASFVIFTLGDAVCVS

-637 AVQIKNSTIAQVTEQ
+637 AVQIKNSTVAEVTEQ
-652 VMRSLDRY
+652 VMHSIDRY
-660 NESLVTAE
+660 NESLATPE

>member
-1 MVTFMKDKIL
+1 MKDKIR
-11 SLIRSFPV
+11 SLIHSFPV
-19 ISAAAAVALLFTV
+19 ICGASAAALLFTV
-32 LTFIL
+32 LTFIF
-37 GPIWL
+37 GSVWL
-42 AILELV
+42 AVIELI
-48 AIIGVAVFLV
+48 ADIAVVVYLIV
-58 IYYDLMSARKQKLI
+58 NYDLMSIRKQKLI
-72 THISSDL
+72 THISSNL
-79 EQYIR
+79 EQYVK
-84 NISDDFPLPIIIC
+84 NISDSFPLPIIIC
-97 APDGKIEWFNN
+97 SPNGKIEWFND

-113 IGPHSSGYSELSSVF
+113 MGSHSSGYGELNSVF
-128 ENVGIDTLLDAS
+128 ENVGTDTLLDAS

-146 DCDEKSYN
+146 DCDDKSFN
-154 VFSHRAKVG
+154 VFSHRAQI
-163 AGEVI
+163 GESEYI

-174 VSKYRRIANDYF
+174 ISKYRSIARDYF

-212 AAIRNGVEKNIETWL
+212 SAIRNGVEKNIETWL
-227 GKYPCLISKISDNSF
+227 SKYPCLISKVSDKSF
-242 YVVVEKQNIDD
+242 YVVAEKQNIDD
-253 MIARKFDI
+253 MISRKFDI
-261 LDKIREYTYDS
+261 LDKIRNYTYDG

-280 IGVGTGA
+280 VGVGTGA

-309 QAVIKNKDK
+309 QVVIKNKDK
-318 YDFFGGVSKSVETG
+318 YEFFGGVSKSVESG

-338 VVASALAELIQGCE
+338 VVASALSELIQGCE

-370 FGIVCIA
+370 FGVVCIA

-383 AYLVTDKEKTM
+383 AFLVTDKEKTM
-394 AKTLLDRAENEFS
+394 AKPLIERAESEFP
-407 GTVVSTET
+407 GVVVSTET
-415 AKMEFVKSK
+415 AKLDFARSK
-424 KNLLIVVDTHIKSF
+424 KNLLVVVDTHIKSF

-448 RMTVVIDH
+448 KMTIVIDH
-456 HRKAVDYID
+456 HRKAVNYID

-473 PSASSSSEM
+473 PSASSASEM
-482 VTELIEYIPAVDET
+482 VTELIEYIPVVDET
-496 GSFVADALLSGIM
+496 GSFVADSLLSGIM

-532 LGADPIRVKRLFS
+532 LGADPIRVKKLFS

-556 IVDSAKKYKN
+556 IVDSARKYKN
-566 CAIAVADDET
+566 CAIAVADSDSA
-576 PNIRLI
+576 NIRLI
-582 SAQAADELLSISGVD
+582 GAQAADELLSISGVD
-597 ASFVIFRLGDAVCVS
+597 ASFVIFTLGDAVCVS

-637 AVQIKNSTIAQVTEQ
+637 AVQIKNSTVAEVTEQ
-652 VMRSLDRY
+652 VMHSIDRY
-660 NESLVTAE
+660 NESLATPE

>member
-1 MVTFMKDKIL
+1 MKDKIK

-19 ISAAAAVALLFTV
+19 ICGASAAALLFTV

-37 GPIWL
+37 GPLWL
-42 AILELV
+42 AIVELI
-48 AIIGVAVFLV
+48 ADIAVVVYL
-58 IYYDLMSARKQKLI
+58 ILNYDLMSIRKQKMI
-72 THISSDL
+72 THISSNH
-79 EQYIR
+79 EPYVK
-84 NISDDFPLPIIIC
+84 NISDGFPLPIIIC
-97 APDGKIEWFNN
+97 SSDGKIEWFND

-113 IGPHSSGYSELSSVF
+113 MGPHSSGYGELSSVF
-128 ENVGIDTLLDAS
+128 ENVGIDSILDAS

-146 DCDEKSYN
+146 DCDERSFN

-163 AGEVI
+163 ESEYI

-174 VSKYRRIANDYF
+174 ITMYRHIANDYF

-227 GKYPCLISKISDNSF
+227 SKYPCLISKISDTSF
-242 YVVVEKQNIDD
+242 YVVAEKQDIDD
-253 MIARKFDI
+253 MISRKFDI
-261 LDKIREYTYDS
+261 LDKIRNYTYDG

-280 IGVGTGA
+280 VGVGTGA
-287 NIAECEKNAKLS
+287 DVAECEKNAKLS

-309 QAVIKNKDK
+309 QVVIKNKDK
-318 YDFFGGVSKSVETG
+318 YDFFGGVSKSVDTG

-352 NVYVMGHRFPDFD
+352 NVYVMGHRFPDLD

-370 FGIVCIA
+370 FGVVCIA

-383 AYLVTDKEKTM
+383 AFLVTDKEKTM
-394 AKTLLDRAENEFS
+394 AKPLVERAETELP
-407 GTVVSTET
+407 GVVVSTET
-415 AKMEFVKSK
+415 AKLEFAKSK
-424 KNLLIVVDTHIKSF
+424 KNLLIIVDTHIKSF

-448 RMTVVIDH
+448 KMTIVIDH

-473 PSASSSSEM
+473 PSASSASEL

-526 AARLKD
+526 AAKLKD
-532 LGADPIRVKRLFS
+532 FGADPIRVKKLFS

-551 HERNK
+551 HERNR
-556 IVDSAKKYKN
+556 IVDSARKYKN
-566 CAIAVADDET
+566 CAIAVADVESKD
-576 PNIRLI
+576 IRLI
-582 SAQAADELLSISGVD
+582 SAQAADDIKTIKLDEPTI
-597 ASFVIFRLGDAVCVS
+597 IKKKLGDAVCVS

-637 AVQIKNSTIAQVTEQ
+637 AVQVKNSTVAEVTER
-652 VMRSLDRY
+652 VMHCIDRY
-660 NESLVTAE
+660 NSSLNKSEV

>member
-1 MVTFMKDKIL
+1 MKDKIK

-19 ISAAAAVALLFTV
+19 ICGASAAALLFTV

-37 GPIWL
+37 GPLWL
-42 AILELV
+42 AIVELADV
-48 AIIGVAVFLV
+48 IALV
-58 IYYDLMSARKQKLI
+58 VYLILNYDLMSIRKQKMI
-72 THISSDL
+72 THISSNL
-79 EQYIR
+79 EQYVK
-84 NISDDFPLPIIIC
+84 NISDGFPLPIIIC
-97 APDGKIEWFNN
+97 SPDGKIEWFND

-113 IGPHSSGYSELSSVF
+113 MGPHSSGYGELSSVF
-128 ENVGIDTLLDAS
+128 ENVGIDSILDAS

-146 DCDEKSYN
+146 DCDERSFN

-163 AGEVI
+163 ESEYI

-174 VSKYRRIANDYF
+174 ITKYRHIANDYF

-227 GKYPCLISKISDNSF
+227 SKYPCLISKISDNSF
-242 YVVVEKQNIDD
+242 YVVAEKQDIDD
-253 MIARKFDI
+253 MISRKFDI
-261 LDKIREYTYDS
+261 LDKIRNYTYDG

-280 IGVGTGA
+280 VGVGTGA
-287 NIAECEKNAKLS
+287 DVAECEKNAKLS

-309 QAVIKNKDK
+309 QVVIKNKDK
-318 YDFFGGVSKSVETG
+318 YDFFGGVSKSVDTG

-370 FGIVCIA
+370 FGVVCIA

-383 AYLVTDKEKTM
+383 AFLVTDKEKTM
-394 AKTLLDRAENEFS
+394 AKPLVERAETELP
-407 GTVVSTET
+407 GVVVSTET
-415 AKMEFVKSK
+415 AKLEFAKSK

-448 RMTVVIDH
+448 KMTIVIDH

-473 PSASSSSEM
+473 PSASSASEL

-526 AARLKD
+526 AAKLKD
-532 LGADPIRVKRLFS
+532 FGADPIRVKKLFS

-551 HERNK
+551 HERNR
-556 IVDSAKKYKN
+556 IVDSARKYKN
-566 CAIAVADDET
+566 CAIAVADVESKD
-576 PNIRLI
+576 IRLI
-582 SAQAADELLSISGVD
+582 SAQAADELLAISGVD
-597 ASFVIFRLGDAVCVS
+597 ASFVIFTLGDAVCVS

-637 AVQIKNSTIAQVTEQ
+637 AVQVKNSTVAEVTER
-652 VMRSLDRY
+652 VMHCIDRY
-660 NESLVTAE
+660 NSSLNKSEV

>member
-1 MVTFMKDKIL
+1 MKDKII

-19 ISAAAAVALLFTV
+19 ISAASATALIFTL

-37 GPIWL
+37 GPKWL
-42 AILELV
+42 AV
-48 AIIGVAVFLV
+48 AEIVVIIAVVIFML

-79 EQYIR
+79 EQYVK
-84 NISDDFPLPIIIC
+84 NISEVFPLPIIIC
-97 APDGKIEWFNN
+97 SLDGKIEWFNN

-128 ENVGIDTLLDAS
+128 ENVGIDSILDAS

-146 DCDEKSYN
+146 DCDDKSFN
-154 VFSHRAKVG
+154 VFSHRARVG
-163 AGEVI
+163 SGEVV

-174 VSKYRRIANDYF
+174 VTKYRRIANDYF

-227 GKYPCLISKISDNSF
+227 SKYPCLISKISDNSF
-242 YVVVEKQNIDD
+242 YVVCEKQNIDD
-253 MIARKFDI
+253 MITRKFDI
-261 LDKIREYTYDS
+261 LDKIRNYTYDG

-280 IGVGTGA
+280 IGVGSGVD
-287 NIAECEKNAKLS
+287 IAECEKNAKLS

-309 QAVIKNKDK
+309 QVVVKNKDK

-338 VVASALAELIQGCE
+338 VVASALSELIQGCE

-365 AIGSA
+365 ATGAA
-370 FGIVCIA
+370 FGIVCVA

-383 AYLVTDKEKTM
+383 AFLITDREKSM
-394 AKTLLDRAENEFS
+394 AKTLLDRAESEFP
-407 GTVVSTET
+407 GVVVSPEN
-415 AKMEFVKSK
+415 AKIDFAKSK
-424 KNLLIVVDTHIKSF
+424 KNLLIVVDTHIKTF
-438 VESPDLLSMS
+438 VECPEILSAS

-473 PSASSSSEM
+473 PSASSASEM

-509 LDTKNFIL
+509 LDSKNFIL

-526 AARLKD
+526 AAKLKD
-532 LGADPIRVKRLFS
+532 LGADPVRVKTLFS

-551 HERNK
+551 HERNR

-566 CAIAVADDET
+566 CAIAVADEET
-576 PNIRLI
+576 KNIRLI

-597 ASFVIFRLGDAVCVS
+597 ASFVIFKLNDAICVS
-612 ARSFGAVNV
+612 ARSFGTVNV
-621 QVIMEYMNGG
+621 QIIMEYMNGG

-637 AVQIKNSTIAQVTEQ
+637 AVQLKNTTVAQVTEQ
-652 VMRSLDRY
+652 VMHSIDRY
-660 NESLVTAE
+660 NESLNKSEV

>member
-1 MVTFMKDKIL
+1 MKDKIK

-19 ISAAAAVALLFTV
+19 ICGASAAALLFTV

-37 GPIWL
+37 GPLWL
-42 AILELV
+42 AIVELI
-48 AIIGVAVFLV
+48 ADIAVVVYL
-58 IYYDLMSARKQKLI
+58 ILNYDLMSIRKQKMI
-72 THISSDL
+72 THISSNL
-79 EQYIR
+79 EQYVK
-84 NISDDFPLPIIIC
+84 NISDGFPLPIIIC
-97 APDGKIEWFNN
+97 SSDGKIEWFND

-113 IGPHSSGYSELSSVF
+113 MGPHSSGYGELSSVF
-128 ENVGIDTLLDAS
+128 ENVGIDSILDAS

-146 DCDEKSYN
+146 DCDERSFN

-163 AGEVI
+163 ESEYI

-174 VSKYRRIANDYF
+174 ITKYRHIANDYF

-227 GKYPCLISKISDNSF
+227 SKYPCLISKISDNSF
-242 YVVVEKQNIDD
+242 YVVAEKQDIDD
-253 MIARKFDI
+253 MISRKFDI
-261 LDKIREYTYDS
+261 LDKIRNYTYDG

-280 IGVGTGA
+280 VGVGTGA
-287 NIAECEKNAKLS
+287 DVAECEKNAKLS

-309 QAVIKNKDK
+309 QVVIKNKDK
-318 YDFFGGVSKSVETG
+318 YDFFGGVSKSVDTG

-352 NVYVMGHRFPDFD
+352 NVYVMGHRFPDLD

-370 FGIVCIA
+370 FGVVCIA

-383 AYLVTDKEKTM
+383 AFLVTDKEKTM
-394 AKTLLDRAENEFS
+394 AKPLVERAETELP
-407 GTVVSTET
+407 GVVVSTET
-415 AKMEFVKSK
+415 AKLEFAKSK
-424 KNLLIVVDTHIKSF
+424 KNLLIIVDTHIKSF

-448 RMTVVIDH
+448 KMTIVIDH

-473 PSASSSSEM
+473 PSASSASEL

-526 AARLKD
+526 AAKLKD
-532 LGADPIRVKRLFS
+532 FGADPIRVKKLFS

-551 HERNK
+551 HERNR
-556 IVDSAKKYKN
+556 IVDSVRKYKN
-566 CAIAVADDET
+566 CAIAVADVESKD
-576 PNIRLI
+576 IRLI
-582 SAQAADELLSISGVD
+582 SAQAADELLTISGVD
-597 ASFVIFRLGDAVCVS
+597 ASFVIFTLGDAVCVS

-637 AVQIKNSTIAQVTEQ
+637 AVQVKNSTVAEVTER
-652 VMRSLDRY
+652 VMHCIDRY
-660 NESLVTAE
+660 NSSLNKSEV

>member
-1 MVTFMKDKIL
+1 MKEKIR

-19 ISAAAAVALLFTV
+19 ICGASAAALLFTV

-37 GPIWL
+37 GPLWL
-42 AILELV
+42 AAVELI
-48 AIIGVAVFLV
+48 ADAAVIVYLIV
-58 IYYDLMSARKQKLI
+58 NYDLMSVRKQKMI
-72 THISSDL
+72 THMSSDL
-79 EQYIR
+79 DQYVG
-84 NISDDFPLPIIIC
+84 NISERFPLPIIIC
-97 APDGKIEWFNN
+97 SHDGKIVWFND
-108 RFEEA
+108 RFEDA
-113 IGPHSSGYSELSSVF
+113 MGNHSSGYGELSSVF
-128 ENVGIDTLLDAS
+128 ENVGIDSILDAS

-146 DCDEKSYN
+146 DCDDKSFN
-154 VFSHRAKVG
+154 VFSHRAQIG
-163 AGEVI
+163 SENYI

-174 VSKYRRIANDYF
+174 ITKYRNIVDDFF
-186 RCRPA
+186 RSRPA
-191 LAIMTIDNMS
+191 LAIMTIDNMA

-227 GKYPCLISKISDNSF
+227 SKYPCLISKISDNSF
-242 YVVVEKQNIDD
+242 YVVAEKQNVDD
-253 MIARKFDI
+253 MISRRFDI
-261 LDKIREYTYDS
+261 LDKIRNYTYDG

-280 IGVGTGA
+280 VGVGTGA

-309 QAVIKNKDK
+309 QVVIKNKDK

-338 VVASALAELIQGCE
+338 VVASALAELIQGCD
-352 NVYVMGHRFPDFD
+352 NIYVMGHRYPDFD

-370 FGIVCIA
+370 FGVVCIA
-377 KKLGKN
+377 RKLGKN

-394 AKTLLDRAENEFS
+394 AKPLIERAETEFPNV
-407 GTVVSTET
+407 VVSTET
-415 AKMEFVKSK
+415 AKLDFAKSK
-424 KNLLIVVDTHIKSF
+424 KNLLVVVDTHIKTF

-448 RMTVVIDH
+448 KMTIVIDH

-473 PSASSSSEM
+473 PSASSASEM
-482 VTELIEYIPAVDET
+482 VTELIEYIPAVDEI

-517 RVGVGTFEA
+517 RVGADTFEA
-526 AARLKD
+526 AASLKE
-532 LGADPIRVKRLFS
+532 LGADPVRVKALFS
-545 NDIESY
+545 NDIENY

-556 IVDSAKKYKN
+556 IVDSARKYKN
-566 CAIAVADDET
+566 CAIAVADSKSKD
-576 PNIRLI
+576 IRII
-582 SAQAADELLSISGVD
+582 SAQAADELLNISGVD
-597 ASFVIFRLGDAVCVS
+597 ASFVIFPIGDTICVS

-637 AVQIKNSTIAQVTEQ
+637 AAQIKNSSVAEVTEQ
-652 VMRSLDRY
+652 VMRSVDRY
-660 NESLVTAE
+660 NDSLTTSD

>member
-1 MVTFMKDKIL
+1 MKDKIK

-19 ISAAAAVALLFTV
+19 ICGALAAALLFTV

-37 GPIWL
+37 GPLWL
-42 AILELV
+42 AIVELADV
-48 AIIGVAVFLV
+48 IALV
-58 IYYDLMSARKQKLI
+58 VYLILNYDLMSIRKQKMI
-72 THISSDL
+72 THISSNL
-79 EQYIR
+79 EQYVK
-84 NISDDFPLPIIIC
+84 NISDSFPLPIIIC
-97 APDGKIEWFNN
+97 SPDGKIEWFND

-113 IGPHSSGYSELSSVF
+113 MGPHSSGYGELSSVF
-128 ENVGIDTLLDAS
+128 ENVGIDSILDAS

-146 DCDEKSYN
+146 DCDERSFN

-163 AGEVI
+163 ESEYI

-174 VSKYRRIANDYF
+174 ITKYRHIANDYF

-227 GKYPCLISKISDNSF
+227 SKYPCLISKISDNSF
-242 YVVVEKQNIDD
+242 YVVAEKQDIDD
-253 MIARKFDI
+253 MISRKFDI
-261 LDKIREYTYDS
+261 LDKIRNYTYDG

-280 IGVGTGA
+280 VGVGTGA
-287 NIAECEKNAKLS
+287 DVAECEKNAKLS

-309 QAVIKNKDK
+309 QVVIKNKDK
-318 YDFFGGVSKSVETG
+318 YDFFGGVSKSVDTG

-370 FGIVCIA
+370 FGVVCIA

-383 AYLVTDKEKTM
+383 AFLVTDKEKTM
-394 AKTLLDRAENEFS
+394 AKPLVERAETELP
-407 GTVVSTET
+407 GVVVSTET
-415 AKMEFVKSK
+415 AKLEFAKSK
-424 KNLLIVVDTHIKSF
+424 KNLLIIVDTHIKSF

-448 RMTVVIDH
+448 KMTIVIDH

-473 PSASSSSEM
+473 PSASSASEL

-526 AARLKD
+526 AAKLKD
-532 LGADPIRVKRLFS
+532 FGADPIRVKKLFS

-551 HERNK
+551 HERNR
-556 IVDSAKKYKN
+556 IVDSARKYKN
-566 CAIAVADDET
+566 CAIAVADVESKD
-576 PNIRLI
+576 IRLI
-582 SAQAADELLSISGVD
+582 SAQAADELLTISGVD
-597 ASFVIFRLGDAVCVS
+597 ASFVIFTLGDAVCVS

-637 AVQIKNSTIAQVTEQ
+637 AVQVKNSTVAEVTER
-652 VMRSLDRY
+652 VMHSIDRY
-660 NESLVTAE
+660 NSSLNKSEV

>member
-1 MVTFMKDKIL
+1 MKDKIK

-19 ISAAAAVALLFTV
+19 ICGASAAALLFTV

-37 GPIWL
+37 GPLWL
-42 AILELV
+42 AIVELI
-48 AIIGVAVFLV
+48 ADIAVVVYL
-58 IYYDLMSARKQKLI
+58 ILNYDLMSIRKQKMI
-72 THISSDL
+72 THISSNL
-79 EQYIR
+79 EQYVK
-84 NISDDFPLPIIIC
+84 NISDGFPLPIIIC
-97 APDGKIEWFNN
+97 SSDGKIEWFND

-113 IGPHSSGYSELSSVF
+113 MGPHSSGYGELSSVF
-128 ENVGIDTLLDAS
+128 ENVGIDSILDAS

-146 DCDEKSYN
+146 DCDERSFN

-163 AGEVI
+163 ESEYI

-174 VSKYRRIANDYF
+174 ITKYRHIANDYF

-227 GKYPCLISKISDNSF
+227 SKYPCLISKISDNSF
-242 YVVVEKQNIDD
+242 YVVAEKQDIDD
-253 MIARKFDI
+253 MISRKFDI
-261 LDKIREYTYDS
+261 LDKIRNYTYDG

-280 IGVGTGA
+280 VGVGTGA
-287 NIAECEKNAKLS
+287 DVAECEKNAKLS

-309 QAVIKNKDK
+309 QVVIKNKDK
-318 YDFFGGVSKSVETG
+318 YDFFGGVSKSVDTG

-370 FGIVCIA
+370 FGVVCIA

-383 AYLVTDKEKTM
+383 AFLVTDKEKTM
-394 AKTLLDRAENEFS
+394 AKPLVERAETELP
-407 GTVVSTET
+407 GVVVSTDT
-415 AKMEFVKSK
+415 AKLEFAKSK
-424 KNLLIVVDTHIKSF
+424 KNLLIIVDTHIKSF

-448 RMTVVIDH
+448 KMTIVIDH

-473 PSASSSSEM
+473 PSASSASEL

-526 AARLKD
+526 AAKLKD
-532 LGADPIRVKRLFS
+532 FGADPIRVKKLFS

-551 HERNK
+551 HERNR
-556 IVDSAKKYKN
+556 IVDSARKYKN
-566 CAIAVADDET
+566 CAIAVADVESKD
-576 PNIRLI
+576 IRLI
-582 SAQAADELLSISGVD
+582 SAQAADELLTISGVD
-597 ASFVIFRLGDAVCVS
+597 ASFVIFTLGDAVCVS

-631 GHQTMA
+631 GPQTMA
-637 AVQIKNSTIAQVTEQ
+637 AVQVKNSTVAEVTER
-652 VMRSLDRY
+652 VMHCIDRY
-660 NESLVTAE
+660 NSSLNKSEV

>member
-1 MVTFMKDKIL
+1 MKDKIK

-19 ISAAAAVALLFTV
+19 ICGASAAALLFTV

-37 GPIWL
+37 GPLWL
-42 AILELV
+42 AIVEL
-48 AIIGVAVFLV
+48 AADIAVVVYL
-58 IYYDLMSARKQKLI
+58 ILNYDLMSIRKQKMI
-72 THISSDL
+72 THISSNL
-79 EQYIR
+79 EQYVK
-84 NISDDFPLPIIIC
+84 NISDGFPLPIIIC
-97 APDGKIEWFNN
+97 SSDGKIEWFND

-113 IGPHSSGYSELSSVF
+113 MGPHSSGYGELSSVF
-128 ENVGIDTLLDAS
+128 ENVGIDSILDAS

-146 DCDEKSYN
+146 DCDERSFN

-163 AGEVI
+163 ESEYI

-174 VSKYRRIANDYF
+174 ITKYRHIANDYF

-227 GKYPCLISKISDNSF
+227 SKYPCLISKISDNSF
-242 YVVVEKQNIDD
+242 YVVAEKQDIDD
-253 MIARKFDI
+253 MISRKFDI
-261 LDKIREYTYDS
+261 LDKIRNYTYDG

-280 IGVGTGA
+280 VGVGTGA
-287 NIAECEKNAKLS
+287 DVAECEKNAKLS

-309 QAVIKNKDK
+309 QVVIKNKDK
-318 YDFFGGVSKSVETG
+318 YDFFGGVSKSVDTG

-338 VVASALAELIQGCE
+338 VVASALAELIQGYE

-370 FGIVCIA
+370 FGVVCIA

-383 AYLVTDKEKTM
+383 AFLVTDKEKTM
-394 AKTLLDRAENEFS
+394 AKPLVERAETELP
-407 GTVVSTET
+407 GVVVSTET
-415 AKMEFVKSK
+415 AKLEFAKSK
-424 KNLLIVVDTHIKSF
+424 KNLLIIVDTHIKSF

-448 RMTVVIDH
+448 KMTIVIDH

-473 PSASSSSEM
+473 PSASSASEL

-526 AARLKD
+526 AAKLKD
-532 LGADPIRVKRLFS
+532 FGADPIRVKKLFS

-551 HERNK
+551 HERNR
-556 IVDSAKKYKN
+556 IVDSARKYKN
-566 CAIAVADDET
+566 CAIAVADVESKD
-576 PNIRLI
+576 IRLI
-582 SAQAADELLSISGVD
+582 SAQAADELLTISGVD
-597 ASFVIFRLGDAVCVS
+597 ASFVIFTLGDAVCVS

-637 AVQIKNSTIAQVTEQ
+637 AVQVKNSTVAEVTER
-652 VMRSLDRY
+652 VMHCIDRY
-660 NESLVTAE
+660 NSSLNKSEV

>member
-1 MVTFMKDKIL
+1 MKDKLI

-19 ISAAAAVALLFTV
+19 ISAATAAALLFTI
-32 LTFIL
+32 LTFII
-37 GPIWL
+37 GPVWL
-42 AILELV
+42 AVTELLV
-48 AIIGVAVFLV
+48 LIGVSVFFV
-58 IYYDLMSARKQKLI
+58 VYYDLMSAKKQKLL
-72 THISSDL
+72 THISTDMDSFVK
-79 EQYIR
+79 
-84 NISDDFPLPIIIC
+84 NISDDFPLPVIIC
-97 APDGKIEWFNN
+97 THDGKIKWFNN

-113 IGPHSSGYSELSSVF
+113 MGPHSSGYNELSGVF
-128 ENVGIDTLLDAS
+128 ENVGIDTILDAS

-146 DCDEKSYN
+146 DCDDKSFN
-154 VFSHRAKVG
+154 VFSHRASVG
-163 AGEVI
+163 AEEVI
-168 VMYLVD
+168 VMYLVEIT
-174 VSKYRRIANDYF
+174 KYRRIANDYF

-201 EIQQD
+201 EIQQE

-212 AAIRNGVEKNIETWL
+212 AAIRNGVEKKIETWL
-227 GKYPCLISKISDNSF
+227 SKYPCFICKISDNSF
-242 YVVVEKQNIDD
+242 YVVAEKQNIDD
-253 MIARKFDI
+253 MITRKFDI
-261 LDKIREYTYDS
+261 LDKIRDYTYDG

-280 IGVGTGA
+280 VGVGTGT

-309 QAVIKNKDK
+309 QVVVRSKDN
-318 YDFFGGVSKSVETG
+318 YEFFGGVSKSVDNG

-338 VVASALAELIQGCE
+338 VVASALTELIQGCE

-365 AIGSA
+365 AVGSA
-370 FGIVCIA
+370 FGVVCIA
-377 KKLGKN
+377 RKLGKN

-394 AKTLLDRAENEFS
+394 AKTLLDRAETEFPDAVIS
-407 GTVVSTET
+407 VEQ
-415 AKMEFVKSK
+415 AKLDFVKSK
-424 KNLLIVVDTHIKSF
+424 KNLLVVVDTHIKGF

-473 PSASSSSEM
+473 PSASSTSEM
-482 VTELIEYIPAVDET
+482 VAELIEYIPAVDET
-496 GSFVADALLSGIM
+496 GSFTADALLSGIM

-526 AARLKD
+526 AAYLKD
-532 LGADPIRVKRLFS
+532 LGADPVRVKKLFS
-545 NDIESY
+545 NDIDSY

-556 IVDSAKKYKN
+556 IVDSARKYKN
-566 CAIAVADDET
+566 CAIAVCDDDVGD
-576 PNIRLI
+576 IRLI

-597 ASFVIFRLGDAVCVS
+597 ASFVIFKLADMICVS

-621 QVIMEYMNGG
+621 QVIMEYLNGG

-637 AVQIKNSTIAQVTEQ
+637 AAQIKNTTVEKVTEQ
-652 VMRSLDRY
+652 VMRGVDRY
-660 NESLVTAE
+660 NESLNKSEV

>member
-1 MVTFMKDKIL
+1 MKDKIR
-11 SLIRSFPV
+11 SLIHSFPV
-19 ISAAAAVALLFTV
+19 ICAASAAALIFTV

-37 GPIWL
+37 GPLWL
-42 AILELV
+42 AIIELL
-48 AIIGVAVFLV
+48 ADIAVV
-58 IYYDLMSARKQKLI
+58 VYMIMNYDLMSARKQKMI
-72 THISSDL
+72 THLSSDL
-79 EQYIR
+79 EQYVR
-84 NISDDFPLPIIIC
+84 NISESFPMPIIIC
-97 APDGKIEWFNN
+97 SPNGRIEWFND

-113 IGPHSSGYSELSSVF
+113 MGSHSSGYGELSSVF
-128 ENVGIDTLLDAS
+128 ENVGADTLLDAS

-146 DCDEKSYN
+146 DCDDKSFN
-154 VFSHRAKVG
+154 VFSHRAQI
-163 AGEVI
+163 GEKEYI

-174 VSKYRRIANDYF
+174 ITKYRRIANEYF

-227 GKYPCLISKISDNSF
+227 AKYPCLVTKISDSSF
-242 YVVVEKQNIDD
+242 YVVAEKQNIDD
-253 MIARKFDI
+253 MISRKFDI
-261 LDKIREYTYDS
+261 LDKIRNYTYDG

-280 IGVGTGA
+280 VGVGTGA
-287 NIAECEKNAKLS
+287 DIAECEKNAKLS

-309 QAVIKNKDK
+309 QVVIKNKDK
-318 YDFFGGVSKSVETG
+318 YEFFGGVSKSVETG

-338 VVASALAELIQGCE
+338 VVASALSELIQGCE

-365 AIGSA
+365 AVGSA

-377 KKLGKN
+377 RKLGKN
-383 AYLVTDKEKTM
+383 AFLVTDRDKTM
-394 AKTLLDRAENEFS
+394 AKPLIDRAEAEFPE
-407 GTVVSTET
+407 TVVSTET
-415 AKMEFVKSK
+415 AKLDFAKSK
-424 KNLLIVVDTHIKSF
+424 KNLLVVVDTHIKNF

-448 RMTVVIDH
+448 KMTIVIDH

-473 PSASSSSEM
+473 PSASSASEM
-482 VTELIEYIPAVDET
+482 VTELIEYIPAVDEI
-496 GSFVADALLSGIM
+496 GSFVADALLAGIM

-517 RVGVGTFEA
+517 RVGSDTFEA
-526 AARLKD
+526 AATLKE
-532 LGADPIRVKRLFS
+532 LGADTVRAKRLFS

-556 IVDSAKKYKN
+556 IVDSARKYKN
-566 CAIAVADDET
+566 CAIAVADGEAG
-576 PNIRLI
+576 NIRLI

-597 ASFVIFRLGDAVCVS
+597 ASFVIFTLDGAVCVS

-637 AVQIKNSTIAQVTEQ
+637 AVQIKNSTVAEVTEQ
-652 VMRSLDRY
+652 VMHSIDRY
-660 NESLVTAE
+660 NSSLNKSEV

>member
-1 MVTFMKDKIL
+1 MKDKIK

-19 ISAAAAVALLFTV
+19 ICGASAAALLFTV

-37 GPIWL
+37 GPLWL
-42 AILELV
+42 AIVELI
-48 AIIGVAVFLV
+48 ADIAVVVYL
-58 IYYDLMSARKQKLI
+58 ILNYDLMSIRKQKMI
-72 THISSDL
+72 THISSNL
-79 EQYIR
+79 EQYVK
-84 NISDDFPLPIIIC
+84 NISDGFPLPIIIC
-97 APDGKIEWFNN
+97 SSDGKIEWFND

-113 IGPHSSGYSELSSVF
+113 MGPHSSGYGELSSVF
-128 ENVGIDTLLDAS
+128 ENVGIDSILDAS

-146 DCDEKSYN
+146 DCDERSFN
-154 VFSHRAKVG
+154 VFSHRAKVC
-163 AGEVI
+163 ESEYI

-174 VSKYRRIANDYF
+174 ITKYRHIANDYF

-227 GKYPCLISKISDNSF
+227 SKYPCLISKISDNSF
-242 YVVVEKQNIDD
+242 YVVAEKQDIDD
-253 MIARKFDI
+253 MISRKFDI
-261 LDKIREYTYDS
+261 LDKIRNYTYDG

-280 IGVGTGA
+280 VGVGTGA
-287 NIAECEKNAKLS
+287 DVAECEKNAKLS

-309 QAVIKNKDK
+309 QVVIKNKDK
-318 YDFFGGVSKSVETG
+318 YDFFGGVSKSVDTG

-352 NVYVMGHRFPDFD
+352 NVYVMGHRFPDLD

-370 FGIVCIA
+370 FGVVCIA

-383 AYLVTDKEKTM
+383 AFLVTDKEKTM
-394 AKTLLDRAENEFS
+394 AKPLVERAETELP
-407 GTVVSTET
+407 GVVVSTET
-415 AKMEFVKSK
+415 AKLEFAKSK
-424 KNLLIVVDTHIKSF
+424 KNLLIIVDTHIKSF

-448 RMTVVIDH
+448 KMTIVIDH

-473 PSASSSSEM
+473 PSASSASEL
-482 VTELIEYIPAVDET
+482 VTELIEYIPAVDAT

-526 AARLKD
+526 AAKLKD
-532 LGADPIRVKRLFS
+532 FGADPIRVKKLFS

-551 HERNK
+551 HERNR
-556 IVDSAKKYKN
+556 IVDSARKYKN
-566 CAIAVADDET
+566 CAIAVADVESKD
-576 PNIRLI
+576 IRLI
-582 SAQAADELLSISGVD
+582 SAQAADELLTISGVD
-597 ASFVIFRLGDAVCVS
+597 ASFVIFTLGDAVCVS

-637 AVQIKNSTIAQVTEQ
+637 AVQVKNSTVAEVTER
-652 VMRSLDRY
+652 VMHSIDRY
-660 NESLVTAE
+660 NSSLNKSEV

>member
-1 MVTFMKDKIL
+1 MKDKIK

-19 ISAAAAVALLFTV
+19 ICGASAAALLFTV

-37 GPIWL
+37 GPLWL
-42 AILELV
+42 AIVEL
-48 AIIGVAVFLV
+48 AADIAVVVYL
-58 IYYDLMSARKQKLI
+58 ILNYDLMSIRKQKMI
-72 THISSDL
+72 THISSNL
-79 EQYIR
+79 EQYVK
-84 NISDDFPLPIIIC
+84 NISDGFPLPIIIC
-97 APDGKIEWFNN
+97 SSDGKIEWFND

-113 IGPHSSGYSELSSVF
+113 MGPHSSGYGELSSVF
-128 ENVGIDTLLDAS
+128 ENVGIDSILDAS

-146 DCDEKSYN
+146 DCDERSFN
-154 VFSHRAKVG
+154 VFSNRAKVG
-163 AGEVI
+163 ESEYI

-174 VSKYRRIANDYF
+174 ITKYRHIANDYF

-227 GKYPCLISKISDNSF
+227 SKYPCLISKISDNSF
-242 YVVVEKQNIDD
+242 YVVAEKQDIDD
-253 MIARKFDI
+253 MISRKFDI
-261 LDKIREYTYDS
+261 LDKIRNYTYDG

-280 IGVGTGA
+280 VGVGTGA
-287 NIAECEKNAKLS
+287 DVAECEKNAKLS

-309 QAVIKNKDK
+309 QVVIKNKDK
-318 YDFFGGVSKSVETG
+318 YDFFGGVSKSVDTG

-370 FGIVCIA
+370 FGVVCIA

-383 AYLVTDKEKTM
+383 AFLVTDKEKTM
-394 AKTLLDRAENEFS
+394 AKPLVERAETELP
-407 GTVVSTET
+407 GVVVSTET
-415 AKMEFVKSK
+415 AKLEFAKSK
-424 KNLLIVVDTHIKSF
+424 KNLLIIVDTHIKSF

-448 RMTVVIDH
+448 KMTIVIDH

-473 PSASSSSEM
+473 PSASSASEL

-526 AARLKD
+526 AAKLKD
-532 LGADPIRVKRLFS
+532 FGADPIRVKKLFS

-551 HERNK
+551 HERNR
-556 IVDSAKKYKN
+556 IVDSARKYKN
-566 CAIAVADDET
+566 CAIAVADVESKD
-576 PNIRLI
+576 IRLI
-582 SAQAADELLSISGVD
+582 SAQAADELLTISGVD
-597 ASFVIFRLGDAVCVS
+597 ASFVIFTLGDAVCVS

-637 AVQIKNSTIAQVTEQ
+637 AVQVKNSTVAEVTER
-652 VMRSLDRY
+652 VMHCIDRY
-660 NESLVTAE
+660 NSSLNKSEV